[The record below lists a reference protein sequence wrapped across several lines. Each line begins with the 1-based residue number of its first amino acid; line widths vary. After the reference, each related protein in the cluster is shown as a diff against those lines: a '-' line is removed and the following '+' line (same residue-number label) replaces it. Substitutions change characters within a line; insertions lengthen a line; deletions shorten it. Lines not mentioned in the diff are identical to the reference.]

1 MSNFN
6 KKWKSSGEELKK
18 IGERKTFDHGDSLLP
33 VNTPTLPLLEVA
45 GYSGHPPETVLRVLT
60 WCFHITVFCDAFKLR
75 LASLLG
81 QLPHANGPSPII
93 DGPKSIYFLLWLT
106 VKWLKSRW
114 LQIINQIH
122 LENCLRVRASIL
134 FYKPVKRLSEAEIV
148 LPSSGKLMDG
158 KTLPFRGVL
167 IAYGNVLSNLKF
179 GVDLLAIRNETG
191 MSSSCKFWLPGI
203 IIYAAR
209 ALTQTS
215 TLPSSARRAYK
226 QLRKDCGEKNQEE
239 TKHGV
244 WHGSW
249 EDIVQTP

>member
-1 MSNFN
+1 MLSYHCFLRCLQASIGFLTGSATARQWTFSNHWWAKQHIISVVVNRQVAQESVITNHKPNSPRKLFTCARLD
-6 KKWKSSGEELKK
+6 SVLQACQTV
-18 IGERKTFDHGDSLLP
+18 ERSGDSAP
-33 VNTPTLPLLEVA
+33 FF
-45 GYSGHPPETVLRVLT
+45 
-60 WCFHITVFCDAFKLR
+60 W
-75 LASLLG
+75 
-81 QLPHANGPSPII
+81 QI
-93 DGPKSIYFLLWLT
+93 DGWKNTSIQG
-106 VKWLKSRW
+106 R
-114 LQIINQIH
+114 
-122 LENCLRVRASIL
+122 
-134 FYKPVKRLSEAEIV
+134 
-148 LPSSGKLMDG
+148 
-158 KTLPFRGVL
+158 VL